1 MTAMR
6 HIVYVDFEK
15 LFSFSLPEDGLK
27 QLAKASERY
36 LLATLGRGF
45 QTLDFFH
52 QMLSEA

>member
-1 MTAMR
+1 MR